1 MKKGFTLLEL
11 ITVVIIIGI
20 LAMIAVPQ
28 FFRVAERGRAAEAV
42 RILGTLKNSQNRYAA
57 EYGATTANLSLIDME
72 VTTPQFFNAPTLTGS
87 VNPRTAPSSVVA
99 TIVRNSQS
107 NAYGP
112 YTLTIA
118 SDGTIVCS
126 GDATAC
132 AILGYGP

>member
-28 FFRVAERGRAAEAV
+28 FFRIAERGRAAEALQV
-42 RILGTLKNSQNRYAA
+42 LGALKNAQLRYAA
-57 EYGATTANLSLIDME
+57 EYGSTSANLSVIDME
-72 VTTPQFFNAPTLTGS
+72 INSPRFFNDPTLTGG
-87 VNPRTAPSSVVA
+87 VNPRTSANATIA
-99 TIVRNSQS
+99 TIVRNNQS
-107 NAYGP
+107 NAYGA

-118 SDGTIVCS
+118 SNGDIACS

-132 AILGYGP
+132 TILGY